1 MTLIS
6 FAATAAR
13 PDLSESTL
21 RRMIV
26 RGEFV
31 DAVRVSPN
39 RVAFA
44 AAEVD
49 TWLAG
54 RPLRCAAST
63 ARAEAHQP
71 AATSRSALKGNP
83 HARQ

>member
-13 PDLSESTL
+13 LDLSESTV
-21 RRMIV
+21 RRMIA

-49 TWLAG
+49 TWLA
-54 RPLRCAAST
+54 
-63 ARAEAHQP
+63 
-71 AATSRSALKGNP
+71 SRSPRLAAGG
-83 HARQ
+83 ARSATPDLDSQPQQENK